1 MTYASIKDIPPAI
14 AATTKK
20 ANDCDV
26 LVEEFCES
34 IADLF
39 ANQAIQND
47 IGEKGLNETK
57 GQVKHPA

>member
-1 MTYASIKDIPPAI
+1 MTYASTKDISLAI

-20 ANDCDV
+20 ANDCDA

-39 ANQAIQND
+39 ANQVVQTD